1 MTLLKCKFCGGE
13 TEVPL
18 GATTAECKYCG
29 EKLPLMPETSQAT
42 GDSRINQADTKKDT
56 LYAAGVAYMR
66 PRVENIDSYEAAIA
80 AFVQIPGWKDADEQ
94 LLICRDKIAQLKA
107 QEEARRLKLQK
118 QAELAHTQSQKRIR
132 LLKTVLYIALPVVC
146 VLAAVALI
154 LQLAVF
160 PQIKKD
166 RFIQE
171 YGQAVYDRFGIV
183 EPGAY
188 LTLGI
193 CEQDDLASDGM
204 EDIEWLVLE
213 VRDGKALVVSRYGM
227 TFLPYHE
234 VDEDTTWE
242 QCSLRRWLNNDFIGT
257 VFTAEEAALIPTVT
271 VLPDPSPE
279 YDTDPGNPT
288 QDRVFLLS
296 AAEAARYFN
305 SDMARRCIATETA
318 ETETT
323 QHSGNTGAFDW
334 WLRTPGEQQNKVA
347 TVGASGYILTRFG
360 SSVNNSQRYVVRPAM
375 WIDFSSVGK

>member
-1 MTLLKCKFCGGE
+1 
-13 TEVPL
+13 
-18 GATTAECKYCG
+18 
-29 EKLPLMPETSQAT
+29 
-42 GDSRINQADTKKDT
+42 
-56 LYAAGVAYMR
+56 
-66 PRVENIDSYEAAIA
+66 
-80 AFVQIPGWKDADEQ
+80 
-94 LLICRDKIAQLKA
+94 
-107 QEEARRLKLQK
+107 
-118 QAELAHTQSQKRIR
+118 
-132 LLKTVLYIALPVVC
+132 
-146 VLAAVALI
+146 
-154 LQLAVF
+154 
-160 PQIKKD
+160 
-166 RFIQE
+166 
-171 YGQAVYDRFGIV
+171 
-183 EPGAY
+183 
-188 LTLGI
+188 
-193 CEQDDLASDGM
+193 
-204 EDIEWLVLE
+204 
-213 VRDGKALVVSRYGM
+213 M

-323 QHSGNTGAFDW
+323 QHSGNIGAFDW

-360 SSVNNSQRYVVRPAM
+360 SFVNNSQRYVVRPAM